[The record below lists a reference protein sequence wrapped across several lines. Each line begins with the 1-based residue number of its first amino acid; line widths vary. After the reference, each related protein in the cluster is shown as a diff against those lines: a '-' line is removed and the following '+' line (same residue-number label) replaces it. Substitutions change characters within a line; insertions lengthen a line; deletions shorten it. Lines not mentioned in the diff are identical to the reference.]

1 MLDSLT
7 NRLTGILDRLRGFG
21 RLTEENIQEALREV
35 RVALLE
41 ADVNFKVV
49 KGFIDRVRVK
59 AVGQD
64 VLQSLTPGQQVVK
77 VVRDELVE
85 LLGGSAHRLAMA
97 PHPPTV
103 VMLVGLQG
111 SGKTTSAAKLARHFQ
126 KQGQH
131 PLLAAAD
138 VYRPA
143 AVDQL
148 KTLGAQLGIPVVGE
162 ATQRPV
168 EICAAAR
175 DEAARRGLSPLILDT
190 AGRLHIDEE
199 MLEELRAIKRAVGP
213 HHVLLVVD
221 AMTGQDAVT
230 VAEKFNAA
238 IGIDAVVLTK
248 MDGDARGGA
257 ALSVRQ
263 VTGRPIAFVGVGEKT
278 EALEPF
284 HPDRLAQRILG
295 MGDVLSLVEKAQA
308 TVDAGQAEALAQ
320 KIHDDT
326 FTLEDFAT
334 QLRQLRSM
342 GPLGQLMDMVPFF
355 KGARGLPKEMTGEEQ
370 ELDRYTAIIGSMT
383 PHERREPSVINGS
396 RRARIA
402 RGSGTNVSDVNR
414 LLKQYGQLR
423 KMMKGLKNMEGR
435 MGKFKGALP
444 FLADLM
450 RQMPIPLALDFLEVS
465 SYGEAT
471 ESSGVVRI
479 LKDLAK
485 PIEGR
490 DVVVV
495 EDILDTGHTLAY
507 VIEHLRS
514 KQPASVRLCTL
525 LDKPARRI
533 VPIQID
539 YRGFEIPDKFV
550 VGYGLDYAERYR
562 NLPFIG
568 VLKPEVYRGEP

>member
-85 LLGGSAHRLAMA
+85 LLGGSAHRLALA

-131 PLLAAAD
+131 PLLAAVD

-162 ATQRPV
+162 ATERPV
-168 EICAAAR
+168 DICAAAR

-238 IGIDAVVLTK
+238 IGIDAVILTK

-320 KIHDDT
+320 KIRDDA

-334 QLRQLRSM
+334 QLKQLRSM

-355 KGARGLPKEMTGEEQ
+355 KGAKGLPKEMAGEEQ
-370 ELDRYTAIIGSMT
+370 ELDRYGAIIASMT

-402 RGSGTNVSDVNR
+402 RGSGTSVSEVNR
-414 LLKQYGQLR
+414 LLKQYAQLK

-444 FLADLM
+444 FLP
-450 RQMPIPLALDFLEVS
+450 R
-465 SYGEAT
+465 
-471 ESSGVVRI
+471 
-479 LKDLAK
+479 
-485 PIEGR
+485 
-490 DVVVV
+490 
-495 EDILDTGHTLAY
+495 
-507 VIEHLRS
+507 
-514 KQPASVRLCTL
+514 
-525 LDKPARRI
+525 
-533 VPIQID
+533 
-539 YRGFEIPDKFV
+539 
-550 VGYGLDYAERYR
+550 
-562 NLPFIG
+562 
-568 VLKPEVYRGEP
+568 

>member
-49 KGFIDRVRVK
+49 KVFIDRVRVK

-77 VVRDELVE
+77 AVRDELVE

-168 EICAAAR
+168 DICAAAR

-238 IGIDAVVLTK
+238 IGIDAVILTK

-320 KIHDDT
+320 KIRDDT

-334 QLRQLRSM
+334 QLKQLRSM

-355 KGARGLPKEMTGEEQ
+355 KGAKGLPKEMTGEEQ
-370 ELDRYTAIIGSMT
+370 ELDRYGAIIASMT
-383 PHERREPSVINGS
+383 PHERHEPSVINGS

-402 RGSGTNVSDVNR
+402 RGSGTSVSDVNR
-414 LLKQYGQLR
+414 LLKQYAQLK

-444 FLADLM
+444 FLP
-450 RQMPIPLALDFLEVS
+450 R
-465 SYGEAT
+465 
-471 ESSGVVRI
+471 
-479 LKDLAK
+479 
-485 PIEGR
+485 
-490 DVVVV
+490 
-495 EDILDTGHTLAY
+495 
-507 VIEHLRS
+507 
-514 KQPASVRLCTL
+514 
-525 LDKPARRI
+525 
-533 VPIQID
+533 
-539 YRGFEIPDKFV
+539 
-550 VGYGLDYAERYR
+550 
-562 NLPFIG
+562 
-568 VLKPEVYRGEP
+568 

>member
-168 EICAAAR
+168 DICAAAR

-199 MLEELRAIKRAVGP
+199 MLEELRAIKRSVGP

-238 IGIDAVVLTK
+238 IGIDAVILTK

-320 KIHDDT
+320 KIRDDT

-334 QLRQLRSM
+334 QLKQLRSM

-355 KGARGLPKEMTGEEQ
+355 KGAKGLPKEMTGEEQ
-370 ELDRYTAIIGSMT
+370 ELDRYGAIIASMT

-402 RGSGTNVSDVNR
+402 RGSGTSVSDVNR
-414 LLKQYGQLR
+414 LLKQYAQLR
-423 KMMKGLKNMEGR
+423 KMMKGLKTMEGR

-444 FLADLM
+444 FLP
-450 RQMPIPLALDFLEVS
+450 R
-465 SYGEAT
+465 
-471 ESSGVVRI
+471 
-479 LKDLAK
+479 
-485 PIEGR
+485 
-490 DVVVV
+490 
-495 EDILDTGHTLAY
+495 
-507 VIEHLRS
+507 
-514 KQPASVRLCTL
+514 
-525 LDKPARRI
+525 
-533 VPIQID
+533 
-539 YRGFEIPDKFV
+539 
-550 VGYGLDYAERYR
+550 
-562 NLPFIG
+562 
-568 VLKPEVYRGEP
+568 

>member
-7 NRLTGILDRLRGFG
+7 TRLTGIFDRLRGFG

-49 KGFIDRVRVK
+49 KGFIERVRVK
-59 AVGQD
+59 AIGQD
-64 VLQSLTPGQQVVK
+64 VLTSLTPGQQVVK
-77 VVRDELVE
+77 IVRDELIE
-85 LLGGSAHRLAMA
+85 LLGGSGHRLALA
-97 PHPPTV
+97 SHPPTV

-131 PLLAAAD
+131 PLLASAD

-143 AVDQL
+143 AIDQL
-148 KTLGAQLGIPVVGE
+148 KTLGAQLNIPVLGE
-162 ATQRPV
+162 ADRRPV
-168 EICAAAR
+168 DICAAAR

-199 MLEELRAIKRAVGP
+199 MLEELQVIKRAVGP

-238 IGIDAVVLTK
+238 IGIDAVILTK

-257 ALSVRQ
+257 ALSVRE

-278 EALEPF
+278 DALEPF

-320 KIHDDT
+320 KIRDDT
-326 FTLEDFAT
+326 FTLEDFAA
-334 QLRQLRSM
+334 QLKQLRSM

-355 KGARGLPKEMTGEEQ
+355 KGGRGLPKEMTGEEQ

-383 PHERREPSVINGS
+383 PHERRDLSVRNGS
-396 RRARIA
+396 RRQRVA
-402 RGSGTNVSDVNR
+402 RGSGTSVQDVNR
-414 LLKQYGQLR
+414 LLKQYAQLR
-423 KMMKGLKNMEGR
+423 KLMKQFKGMEGKLPR
-435 MGKFKGALP
+435 MKNL
-444 FLADLM
+444 
-450 RQMPIPLALDFLEVS
+450 
-465 SYGEAT
+465 
-471 ESSGVVRI
+471 SGF
-479 LKDLAK
+479 
-485 PIEGR
+485 P
-490 DVVVV
+490 
-495 EDILDTGHTLAY
+495 TL
-507 VIEHLRS
+507 
-514 KQPASVRLCTL
+514 
-525 LDKPARRI
+525 
-533 VPIQID
+533 
-539 YRGFEIPDKFV
+539 RGC
-550 VGYGLDYAERYR
+550 R
-562 NLPFIG
+562 
-568 VLKPEVYRGEP
+568 

>member
-49 KGFIDRVRVK
+49 KGFVDRVRVK

-168 EICAAAR
+168 DICAAAR

-199 MLEELRAIKRAVGP
+199 MLEELRVIKRAVGP

-238 IGIDAVVLTK
+238 IGIDAVILTK

-320 KIHDDT
+320 KIRDDT

-355 KGARGLPKEMTGEEQ
+355 KGAKGLPKEMTGEEQ
-370 ELDRYTAIIGSMT
+370 ELDRYGAIIASMT

-402 RGSGTNVSDVNR
+402 RGSGTSVSDVNR
-414 LLKQYGQLR
+414 LLKQYAQLR
-423 KMMKGLKNMEGR
+423 KMMKGLKTMEGR

-444 FLADLM
+444 FLP
-450 RQMPIPLALDFLEVS
+450 R
-465 SYGEAT
+465 
-471 ESSGVVRI
+471 
-479 LKDLAK
+479 
-485 PIEGR
+485 
-490 DVVVV
+490 
-495 EDILDTGHTLAY
+495 
-507 VIEHLRS
+507 
-514 KQPASVRLCTL
+514 
-525 LDKPARRI
+525 
-533 VPIQID
+533 
-539 YRGFEIPDKFV
+539 
-550 VGYGLDYAERYR
+550 
-562 NLPFIG
+562 
-568 VLKPEVYRGEP
+568 

>member
-238 IGIDAVVLTK
+238 IGIDAVILTK

-320 KIHDDT
+320 KIRDDT
-326 FTLEDFAT
+326 FTLEDFAA

-355 KGARGLPKEMTGEEQ
+355 KGAKGLPKEMTGEEQ
-370 ELDRYTAIIGSMT
+370 ELDRYGAIIASMT

-402 RGSGTNVSDVNR
+402 RGSGTSVSDVNR
-414 LLKQYGQLR
+414 LLKQYAQLR

-444 FLADLM
+444 FLP
-450 RQMPIPLALDFLEVS
+450 R
-465 SYGEAT
+465 
-471 ESSGVVRI
+471 
-479 LKDLAK
+479 
-485 PIEGR
+485 
-490 DVVVV
+490 
-495 EDILDTGHTLAY
+495 
-507 VIEHLRS
+507 
-514 KQPASVRLCTL
+514 
-525 LDKPARRI
+525 
-533 VPIQID
+533 
-539 YRGFEIPDKFV
+539 
-550 VGYGLDYAERYR
+550 
-562 NLPFIG
+562 
-568 VLKPEVYRGEP
+568 

>member
-168 EICAAAR
+168 DICTAAR
-175 DEAARRGLSPLILDT
+175 DEAARRGLAPLILDT

-238 IGIDAVVLTK
+238 IGIDAVILTK

-320 KIHDDT
+320 KIRDDT

-334 QLRQLRSM
+334 QLKQLRSM
-342 GPLGQLMDMVPFF
+342 GPLGQLIDMVPFF
-355 KGARGLPKEMTGEEQ
+355 KGAKGLPKEMTGEEQ
-370 ELDRYTAIIGSMT
+370 ELDRYGAIIASMT

-402 RGSGTNVSDVNR
+402 RGSGTSVSDVNR
-414 LLKQYGQLR
+414 LLKQYAQLR

-444 FLADLM
+444 FLP
-450 RQMPIPLALDFLEVS
+450 R
-465 SYGEAT
+465 
-471 ESSGVVRI
+471 
-479 LKDLAK
+479 
-485 PIEGR
+485 
-490 DVVVV
+490 
-495 EDILDTGHTLAY
+495 
-507 VIEHLRS
+507 
-514 KQPASVRLCTL
+514 
-525 LDKPARRI
+525 
-533 VPIQID
+533 
-539 YRGFEIPDKFV
+539 
-550 VGYGLDYAERYR
+550 
-562 NLPFIG
+562 
-568 VLKPEVYRGEP
+568 